1 METVSHCPNVSDYIR
16 KASDKCAKVCG
27 SYIQNGD
34 CAYHWCVIPQ
44 KRAWWNFVPN
54 LRSFS
59 VRFNKANR
67 IHRPI
72 KNYTLLNPHVCSFM
86 SNYAWYTFAFLLPI
100 WMKDFCPE
108 YDPIG
113 QRFQKDIFTLCNPS
127 TPIQR
132 HYNSSDIFFCK

>member
-1 METVSHCPNVSDYIR
+1 MLKCVEATFKMEIAHITV
-16 KASDKCAKVCG
+16 
-27 SYIQNGD
+27 
-34 CAYHWCVIPQ
+34 CVIPQ